1 VYCVRLVRILIHY
14 IHSFIVLQHLQL
26 ISYSMASER
35 TVLRIMG
42 KALWDTRPTT
52 TDLSARQLAVALG
65 YPESWRVVRSIETNE
80 SEASASV
87 STPNPNHKIIV
98 DRIYAGL
105 PDSMC
110 DMWFHH
116 TAAMQ
121 VAATWGS
128 VESGEGENV
137 ESTPFDQKGGHLLP
151 RLPQFDKKDLVQVYY
166 EDEWWDAKILRRKE
180 DLDTYRYQVQYAFDA
195 SKQSGVEEDLIKPR
209 EEKVVKDPSQTAVE
223 LGLGADWEA
232 VESGGKRWKIT
243 DPEGVSYKSKAAA
256 LKAYKIALTSE
267 KEMEGGD
274 PPFRTVGNEYI
285 GRRVVWT
292 HNHSVSARR
301 TVAVDQVGK
310 VTGYISETD
319 VDQSGEPGF
328 VSERTG
334 KPAKLFHVVFDDDP
348 SHPYVSYLV
357 QSQDLEEYEISECVV
372 EEDSTQS
379 PAKKKA
385 RKR

>member
-1 VYCVRLVRILIHY
+1 
-14 IHSFIVLQHLQL
+14 
-26 ISYSMASER
+26 MASER
-35 TVLRIMG
+35 TVLRLMG

-52 TDLSARQLAVALG
+52 TDLAARQLAVALG

-80 SEASASV
+80 CSSSATATTSSTTLSSTLPS
-87 STPNPNHKIIV
+87 STPSPPKHSNHKIIV
-98 DRIYAGL
+98 DRIYAGP

-121 VAATWGS
+121 VAATWGGG
-128 VESGEGENV
+128 ETGEGGKGGEGEGTSPNN
-137 ESTPFDQKGGHLLP
+137 TPFDQKGGHLLP

-180 DLDTYRYQVQYAFDA
+180 DLDTYRYQVQYAFDT
-195 SKQSGVEEDLIKPR
+195 SKQSGVEEDLIKAR
-209 EEKVVKDPSQTAVE
+209 EAKVAKDPSQTAVE

-256 LKAYKIALTSE
+256 LKAYKIVLTSE

-274 PPFRTVGNEYI
+274 PPWRTDGNEYI

-310 VTGYISETD
+310 VTGYIGETD

-357 QSQDLEEYEISECVV
+357 QSQDLEEYEIAECVV
-372 EEDSTQS
+372 EEDNIRS

>member
-1 VYCVRLVRILIHY
+1 
-14 IHSFIVLQHLQL
+14 
-26 ISYSMASER
+26 MASER
-35 TVLRIMG
+35 TVLRIMS

-52 TDLSARQLAVALG
+52 TDLAARQLAVALG

-80 SEASASV
+80 SASPS
-87 STPNPNHKIIV
+87 PNPNPSTKIIV
-98 DRIYAGL
+98 DRIYAGP
-105 PDSMC
+105 PDSTC

-116 TAAMQ
+116 QAAMQ
-121 VAATWGS
+121 VAATW
-128 VESGEGENV
+128 VEE

-151 RLPQFDKKDLVQVYY
+151 RLPQFDKGDLVQVLYD
-166 EDEWWDAKILRRKE
+166 DEWWDAKILRRK
-180 DLDTYRYQVQYAFDA
+180 DDIDTYRYQVQYGADN
-195 SKQSGVEEDLIKPR
+195 SKQSGVEEETIKLRDLA
-209 EEKVVKDPSQTAVE
+209 KDPAKTALE
-223 LGLGADWEA
+223 LGLGQGWEA

-256 LKAYKIALTSE
+256 LKAYKLALSDE

-274 PPFRTVGNEYI
+274 PPWRSVGSEYL

-292 HNHSVSARR
+292 TNHAASARR

-334 KPAKLFHVVFDDDP
+334 KPTKLFHVAFDDDP
-348 SHPYVSYLV
+348 SHPYASYLV
-357 QSQDLEEYEISECVV
+357 QSQDLEEYELLECMVP
-372 EEDSTQS
+372 EDSMRS

-385 RKR
+385 RTR